1 MWLLTDGF
9 RLACCQAFEMYV
21 VFRVR
26 DVNSFFLHIS
36 VFHLMAVL
44 LTFHTNTY
52 FGLKC
57 TNPLGFTYI
66 VDNVQ
71 YT

>member
-1 MWLLTDGF
+1 
-9 RLACCQAFEMYV
+9 MYV